1 MTVEFQDHDGAHTG
15 VDRSGRAWR
24 ITRSLTG
31 WRLEFRDLGDTRA
44 TYAGNHASLAA
55 AKTEADA

>member
-1 MTVEFQDHDGAHTG
+1 MAVEFRDHDGAHIG
-15 VDRSGRAWR
+15 VDRSGRSWR
-24 ITRSLTG
+24 ITRTLTG
-31 WRLEFRDLGDTRA
+31 WRLEFRDLGDVHA